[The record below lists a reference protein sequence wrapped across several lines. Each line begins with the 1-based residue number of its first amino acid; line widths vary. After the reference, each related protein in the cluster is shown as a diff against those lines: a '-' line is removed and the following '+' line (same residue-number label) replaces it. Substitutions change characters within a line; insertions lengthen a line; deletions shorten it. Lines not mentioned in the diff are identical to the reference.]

1 MSVRSEERPM
11 PELPGVTH
19 RQVDAGGVGLHV
31 AEIGSGAPVVLLHG
45 FPQHWFAWRDVAA
58 RLAPDHRVLS
68 VDLRGFGWSDKPRTG
83 YTTADRVTDL
93 IALLDALE
101 LDRVDLVGHEW
112 GAWAGFFACLRAPE
126 RFGHFLALNIVHPW
140 PEHRHL
146 APSSWRFWYTTVLE
160 APGLG
165 RLAQRHWPAYTRF
178 LLRRGL
184 GDRAAMREPVL
195 EEYVAAGRVP
205 GAARAGEAL
214 HRLFTVR
221 DIPALM
227 LNRNAKQHLTVP
239 TLLLGGDRDPVF
251 PPAVLGGGQG
261 HADDLRVEILP
272 GAGHWLPEERPNEV
286 AAAARA
292 LFAR

>member
-1 MSVRSEERPM
+1 MLGPLRVVDGDREVSV
-11 PELPGVTH
+11 PGPKARTLLALLLV
-19 RQVDAGGVGLHV
+19 RAGEVV
-31 AEIGSGAPVVLLHG
+31 PAE
-45 FPQHWFAWRDVAA
+45 
-58 RLAPDHRVLS
+58 RLADELW
-68 VDLRGFGWSDKPRTG
+68 G
-83 YTTADRVTDL
+83 
-93 IALLDALE
+93 DALPADAANA
-101 LDRVDLVGHEW
+101 LQSLVS
-112 GAWAGFFACLRAPE
+112 R
-126 RFGHFLALNIVHPW
+126 
-140 PEHRHL
+140 
-146 APSSWRFWYTTVLE
+146 
-160 APGLG
+160 
-165 RLAQRHWPAYTRF
+165 
-178 LLRRGL
+178 LRRGL